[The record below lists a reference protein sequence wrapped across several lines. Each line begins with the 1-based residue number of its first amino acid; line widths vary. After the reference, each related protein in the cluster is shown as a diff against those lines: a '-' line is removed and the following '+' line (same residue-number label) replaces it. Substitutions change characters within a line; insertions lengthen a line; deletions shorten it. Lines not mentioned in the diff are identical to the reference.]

1 MGFFDKIKTRLGMD
15 EEEAPPE
22 LVLKNLQK
30 GWLLDYDLKTWE
42 VQAYN
47 VYDWDGDLSHE
58 WQLMSGDEVRYL
70 ELETD
75 DTDDWSFNRKI
86 AFGRLGSG
94 VKKSIQE
101 TGDPPSEL
109 ELDGETFYL
118 EEVAGGHFKKDGQG
132 QGQEVLRWSYEN
144 DPGNKYLGIEQW
156 GENEFDASMG
166 EPVEEYQFTNILPR
180 E

>member
-1 MGFFDKIKTRLGMD
+1 MGFFDKIKNSLGMD
-15 EEEAPPE
+15 EEEALPE

-58 WQLMSGDEVRYL
+58 WQLMSGDEVRFL

-109 ELDGETFYL
+109 
-118 EEVAGGHFKKDGQG
+118 GGGRRDLLSGRGGRGSFQKGRPG
-132 QGQEVLRWSYEN
+132 PGPGGLALVL
-144 DPGNKYLGIEQW
+144 
-156 GENEFDASMG
+156 
-166 EPVEEYQFTNILPR
+166 
-180 E
+180 